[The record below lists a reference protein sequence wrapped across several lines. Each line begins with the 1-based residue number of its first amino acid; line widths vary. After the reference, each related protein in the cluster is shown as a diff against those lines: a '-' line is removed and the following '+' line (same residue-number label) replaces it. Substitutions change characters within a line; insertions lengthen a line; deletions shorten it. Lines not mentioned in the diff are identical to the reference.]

1 MNRFFQINVQI
12 ASSRSND
19 TIEVNLDTY
28 LARVVVLEAEPHQ
41 VKVAIDFSG
50 IPRCSGCS
58 RGSGLA
64 RLHHASS
71 SLPGRHGV
79 LGFVVCSEASID
91 LMDELKWIVD
101 GELGRREGWVESC
114 RKEEIRHRG

>member
-1 MNRFFQINVQI
+1 MNRFFQINAQI
-12 ASSRSND
+12 ASSRLNN
-19 TIEVNLDTY
+19 TIEVSLDTY

-41 VKVAIDFSG
+41 VKVAIGFGG

-71 SLPGRHGV
+71 SLPGCHGASD
-79 LGFVVCSEASID
+79 FVVCSEDSID
-91 LMDELKWIVD
+91 LMDELTWIED
-101 GELGRREGWVESC
+101 GELGRREGWVKSC